1 MANTNSP
8 FGFKHLGFAQ
18 GGAAATFGLRRVKV
32 AYNYGTALYAGDVVE
47 DLGTGYVGQYGSAGS
62 GNVIGVVRSFEYLST
77 SLGRKVWS
85 TYLPT
90 TDHAND
96 IDALVIPIQG
106 VPPQLFLVQA
116 YLLPFAITH
125 LGTKVVPTV
134 GTGSAIG
141 GRGKSGMTV
150 TAGSS
155 TTNTYPFRVVDLYS
169 NIAAKGINGT
179 DDTSNYNIV
188 VVQSE
193 PYEAVGI

>member
-47 DLGTGYVGQYGSAGS
+47 DLGSGYVGQYGSAGS

-125 LGTKVVPTV
+125 LGTKVVPTA
-134 GTGSAIG
+134 GTGSVIG

-150 TAGSS
+150 TAGSG

-169 NIAAKGINGT
+169 NIAAKGVNGI

>member
-62 GNVIGVVRSFEYLST
+62 GNVIGVVRSFEYQST

-125 LGTKVVPTV
+125 LGTKVVPTA
-134 GTGSAIG
+134 GTGSVIG
-141 GRGKSGMTV
+141 GRGKRKGGRRFQLISVDPYRPGRRTLGNPPV
-150 TAGSS
+150 LVICV
-155 TTNTYPFRVVDLYS
+155 NFPEVPVIFHKRVYRDMLQ
-169 NIAAKGINGT
+169 GR
-179 DDTSNYNIV
+179 
-188 VVQSE
+188 
-193 PYEAVGI
+193 

>member
-1 MANTNSP
+1 MSNTNAP
-8 FGFKHLGFAQ
+8 FGFKHLGFSQ
-18 GGAAATFGLRRVKV
+18 GGAAATFGLRRVKI

-47 DLGTGYVGQYGSAGS
+47 DLGTGYVGAYGSAGS
-62 GNVIGVVRSFEYLST
+62 GNVVGVVRSFEYLST

-96 IDALVIPIQG
+96 IDALVIPTQG

-116 YLLPFAITH
+116 YLSPFAVTH
-125 LGTKVVPTV
+125 IGTKVAPTA

-155 TTNTYPFRVVDLYS
+155 TTNTLPFRVIDLYS
-169 NIAAKGINGT
+169 NIAAKGVNGT

>member
-47 DLGTGYVGQYGSAGS
+47 DLGSGYVGQYGSAGS

-125 LGTKVVPTV
+125 LGTKVVPTA
-134 GTGSAIG
+134 GTGSVIG

-150 TAGSS
+150 TAGSG

-169 NIAAKGINGT
+169 NIAAKGANGT

>member
-8 FGFKHLGFAQ
+8 FGFKHLGFSQ

-47 DLGTGYVGQYGSAGS
+47 DLGTGYVGAYGSAGS

-77 SLGRKVWS
+77 ALGRKVWS

-116 YLLPFAITH
+116 YATNFTIANI
-125 LGTKVVPTV
+125 GNKVVPTA
-134 GTGSAIG
+134 GTGTSIG
-141 GRGKSGMTV
+141 GRGKSGMTI
-150 TAGSS
+150 TQGSA

-169 NIAAKGINGT
+169 SIAPKGAVGT
-179 DDTSNYNIV
+179 DDTASYNIV
-188 VVQSE
+188 IVQSE

>member
-47 DLGTGYVGQYGSAGS
+47 DLGSGYVGQYGSAGS

-125 LGTKVVPTV
+125 LGTKVVPTA
-134 GTGSAIG
+134 GTGSVIG

-150 TAGSS
+150 TAGSG

-169 NIAAKGINGT
+169 NIAAKGVNGT